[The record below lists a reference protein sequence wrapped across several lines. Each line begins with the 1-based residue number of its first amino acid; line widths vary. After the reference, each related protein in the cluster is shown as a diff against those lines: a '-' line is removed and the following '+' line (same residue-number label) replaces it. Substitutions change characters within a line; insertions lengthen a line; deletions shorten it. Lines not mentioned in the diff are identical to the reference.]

1 MSTLL
6 KGLFGFFAAILWVT
20 SPAFA
25 REELLVYTAVE
36 PEFLTVYKDAFEKL
50 HPDIDI
56 TYVRD
61 SAGPIT
67 ARLLAEKNNPKA
79 DVILGLSAISLE
91 KLRSA
96 GLLTPYQPING
107 DAINPKM
114 RAPDFSWFGINA
126 WGGSIC
132 INTELLEKDGLPIP
146 KTWQDLTDPRYK
158 GKIVMPSPIASST
171 GYMFLAGW
179 IQGMG
184 KNGWDYV
191 QALHENILFYTAS
204 GARPAAMIAQGEVPI
219 ALTSEA
225 FIRPFMRFS
234 IPVKTIEPEEGIA
247 WDAEGSALPKGSK
260 HPQAAKKFLDF
271 CASKAVAQIAASF
284 SGIAAIDQFS
294 TEKGRSIAKRF
305 LPLDFNRADS
315 EKNDLL
321 ERWQHIAHE

>member
-6 KGLFGFFAAILWVT
+6 KGLFGFFVAILWVT
-20 SPAFA
+20 SPVFA

-91 KLRSA
+91 KLRAA
-96 GLLTPYQPING
+96 GILSTYKPING
-107 DAINPKM
+107 EKINPKM
-114 RAPDFSWFGINA
+114 RAADFSWFGINA

-132 INTELLEKDGLPIP
+132 VNTELLKKENLPIP
-146 KTWQDLTDPRYK
+146 TSWLDLTDPRYR
-158 GKIVMPSPIASST
+158 GKIVMPSPVASST

-184 KNGWDYV
+184 EKGWDYV
-191 QALHENILFYTAS
+191 QRLHENILFYTAS

-234 IPVKTIEPEEGIA
+234 IPVQTIEPTEGIA

-260 HPQAAKKFLDF
+260 HPEAAKKFLDF
-271 CASKAVAQIAASF
+271 CASEAVAQIAASF

-294 TEKGRSIAKRF
+294 TEKGRSIANRF

-315 EKNDLL
+315 EKSDLL
-321 ERWQHIAHE
+321 TRWQRIAQK